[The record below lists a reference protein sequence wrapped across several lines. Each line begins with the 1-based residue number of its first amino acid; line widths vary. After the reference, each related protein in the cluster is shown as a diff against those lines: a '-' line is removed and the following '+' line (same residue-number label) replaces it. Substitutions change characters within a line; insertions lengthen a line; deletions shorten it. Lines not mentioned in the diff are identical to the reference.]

1 MPRHNKRIRDAIIRN
16 SRPLKQLRLIDA
28 YQRKMPKPDEKIIIR
43 YTDKEKERVEQIK
56 AFCKRHNLTNVE
68 YKHEVEK

>member
-1 MPRHNKRIRDAIIRN
+1 MPRRARDALLRN

-28 YQRKMPKPDEKIIIR
+28 YQRKIPKPDEKIIIR
-43 YTDKEKERVEQIK
+43 YTDKEKDKVEQIK